1 MRHLRLTPTALAMAT
16 LLACFSGATQAAG
29 LTFSCPANPPA
40 GTTATLAV
48 STSGAWTVDGDATWD
63 ALSPG
68 IAPTTRIFQHSM
80 WASVAG
86 RPGQWISINEQ
97 ATPGSFFF
105 RSADSIDID
114 PSKVDVASISASVVM
129 SADNYLP
136 NFLVKP
142 DGQPQVL
149 HGTGSATPS
158 IFFQRLST
166 QSFAGNLGF
175 QSGSNHV
182 GLEVRNHEPTQG
194 GGASP
199 IGVYGEITLT
209 ATCLPTPPG
218 PVDDTY
224 PMTPGQTSL
233 SDNVGG
239 NDTLPGTPEWSLL
252 TPPPANTGN
261 LVFNPDGSF
270 TFTPAPGFSGPVD
283 FSYQLCSGPNATAP
297 CAPAKVHI
305 TVPPAPV
312 APAPVNDSFSVTPG
326 QALSASVT
334 GNDQNVPATPEWSL
348 VTPPPAADGTL
359 VFNPDGTFTFTPAI
373 GFTGPTTFTYQL
385 CSGPGQTA
393 PCTPATVTL
402 SPAGSVAPV
411 PGLGGWALLG
421 LTAMLAGLGVRRKRA
436 I

>member
-1 MRHLRLTPTALAMAT
+1 MHTSPLRTGHAAFALAISAMLGSNAH
-16 LLACFSGATQAAG
+16 AAL
-29 LTFSCPANPPA
+29 LTFSCPVNPPSGTSAEVLIVTKAGWTADRDALLDSYRHNAWFNPAPARPGLWVSPPMGTNTSAPFTYTSGDQVNVDAAVVDPASVSVQANVAVDNVLTDFKLQGPNTLVLPVGAANFAALTTWPSANPGLTA
-40 GTTATLAV
+40 GGAYNVAFTLHNGNGQGSEPSQTT
-48 STSGAWTVDGDATWD
+48 
-63 ALSPG
+63 
-68 IAPTTRIFQHSM
+68 
-80 WASVAG
+80 
-86 RPGQWISINEQ
+86 
-97 ATPGSFFF
+97 
-105 RSADSIDID
+105 
-114 PSKVDVASISASVVM
+114 
-129 SADNYLP
+129 
-136 NFLVKP
+136 
-142 DGQPQVL
+142 GQPM
-149 HGTGSATPS
+149 
-158 IFFQRLST
+158 
-166 QSFAGNLGF
+166 
-175 QSGSNHV
+175 
-182 GLEVRNHEPTQG
+182 GLYAEVKF
-194 GGASP
+194 
-199 IGVYGEITLT
+199 T
-209 ATCLPTPPG
+209 ATCLQTPPV

-393 PCTPATVTL
+393 PCAPATVTL